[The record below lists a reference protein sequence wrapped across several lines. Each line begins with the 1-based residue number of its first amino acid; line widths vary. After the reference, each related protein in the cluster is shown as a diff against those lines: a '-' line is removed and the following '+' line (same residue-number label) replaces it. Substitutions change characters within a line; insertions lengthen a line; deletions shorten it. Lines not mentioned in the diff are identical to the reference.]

1 MTEERS
7 HLRVQGEPPARW
19 GAVRLLAPLID
30 AHRRPRGPYTF
41 AAALLR
47 HLAPSALRQAPELVA
62 AHHIEILAA
71 APELADLLPAA
82 PLTGGEDLTDEER
95 ILVPAPR
102 RTLRLANGLA
112 EFVRDA
118 VPPGRAI
125 AVCNADAA
133 DPTDTELL
141 DVMIRRIPPATLTI
155 MVYAGGPEP
164 PPDTRDTAELW
175 HLVDRC
181 TREGFLHAVAE
192 LGEQGMGATPPGGT
206 SWWRFAQRTATAL
219 GGLGRT
225 DEARA
230 IWDRVRLV
238 SQDPA
243 MHAAA
248 AYGTAMLDARHPDPA
263 RRDLTRA
270 RAWINEAIAISTILP
285 DPAER
290 AFKLGFDRNGLALIE
305 LRQGRL
311 DAALTLVESAIEL
324 AGELGER
331 HRQHR
336 MVLLANR
343 AQLLAAFGRTKEA
356 LEDYGAAIALDPAFP
371 DQYLERGNL
380 LFKLGR
386 HEEAGADFEQAM
398 RLGPPLPEAHYNRA
412 ELYAVR
418 EQTEAALADLGRVL
432 DLDPAY
438 LDAYVNRA
446 GLLAG
451 CERDEEARAD
461 VEAGLRLA
469 PGNPYLLTVL
479 GQLETAAGHHA
490 EAEAALEQ
498 AMERAPGLVAVW
510 ASRGALRYATGDLE
524 GAVDDLTHAI
534 ELHPQPDLYTNRAI
548 ALRALGRHAE
558 AEADDHRAAKA
569 ADGSIGI

>member
-19 GAVRLLAPLID
+19 GAVRLLTPLID
-30 AHRRPRGPYTF
+30 AHRRPHGPYTF
-41 AAALLR
+41 AAGLLR
-47 HLAPSALRQAPELVA
+47 RLVPPVLRRSPELVA
-62 AHHIEILAA
+62 AHDIEILAA
-71 APELADLLPAA
+71 APELAATVRARRVTIDVELP
-82 PLTGGEDLTDEER
+82 DEER

-102 RTLRLANGLA
+102 RTLRLANGIA

-118 VPPGRAI
+118 VRPGRAI

-141 DVMIRRIPPATLTI
+141 DVMMRRIPPGTLTI
-155 MVYAGGPEP
+155 MTYSGGPEP
-164 PPDTRDTAELW
+164 PPDTRDAGELW
-175 HLVDRC
+175 AVVDRC

-192 LGEQGMGATPPGGT
+192 LGELGMAASPPGGT

-225 DEARA
+225 GEARA

-305 LRQGRL
+305 LRQGRH
-311 DAALTLVESAIEL
+311 DAALALVESAIEL
-324 AGELGER
+324 ARELGER
-331 HRQHR
+331 HRPHR

-343 AQLLAAFGRTKEA
+343 AQLLAGLGRTKEA
-356 LEDYGAAIALDPAFP
+356 LEDYGAAIAIDPGFP

-386 HEEAGADFEQAM
+386 HEEAMADFEQAM
-398 RLGPPLPEAHYNRA
+398 RAGPPLPEAYYNRA
-412 ELYAVR
+412 ELCAVR
-418 EQTEAALADLGRVL
+418 GEVEAALADLGRVIE
-432 DLDPAY
+432 LDPGY
-438 LDAYVNRA
+438 LDAYINRA

-461 VEAGLRLA
+461 VETGLRLA

-479 GQLETAAGHHA
+479 GQLETAAGRYA
-490 EAEAALEQ
+490 EAEVALER
-498 AMERAPGLVAVW
+498 ALERAPELVSAW
-510 ASRGALRYATGDLE
+510 GSRGALRFASGDLE
-524 GAVDDLTHAI
+524 GAVGDLTHAI
-534 ELHPQPDLYTNRAI
+534 ALHPQPDLYANRAV

-558 AEADDHRAAKA
+558 AEADDHRAAGT
-569 ADGSIGI
+569 ADGNIGV